1 MSPDSTPVPGPVP
14 VPGDAFAAEMERG
27 KALLEQ
33 ARTDSL
39 RWSQAFVSSLLDSVM
54 EGAATLDRS
63 ARQRRAALV
72 AGEFGQAAA
81 AFRAALT
88 LQVSRDAYVGVAE
101 ALEAQSGTY
110 AAMGPG
116 AEGNALA
123 SLAGAVAALD
133 GALGL
138 GPATGSSLLQ
148 GAPGLLDMKARLL
161 GIAGG
166 VQARLRE
173 WDEAAACYRDGVDAL
188 DELLRIAP
196 EHPEAR
202 LSRAMLLA
210 AWAGLGVGPVSPA
223 YSPRLPG
230 DPEAALGRHAE
241 ALVAF
246 DAALAPFDDV
256 ASPERGRA
264 ALWKAIELRSLG
276 DLQRSLSRRRAALES
291 YRGAVRLFDEVVA
304 EAPGQ
309 RSERGRTLQRTGDLA
324 RELGRAAEATWAYE
338 RGIADLVD
346 PGLPGGYD
354 DLARGTMSIHL
365 GELYLDASR
374 LEEARAYLQEGLEVL
389 IAATGI
395 AEDDQLVRDR
405 LINRGRELLH
415 G

>member
-1 MSPDSTPVPGPVP
+1 
-14 VPGDAFAAEMERG
+14 MERG
-27 KALLEQ
+27 KALLDQ
-33 ARTDSL
+33 ARTDSR
-39 RWSQAFVSSLLDSVM
+39 RWSQAFVSSLLDSVK

-88 LQVSRDAYVGVAE
+88 LQASRDAYVGVAE
-101 ALEAQSGTY
+101 ALEAQSDTY

-116 AEGNALA
+116 AEANALA

-133 GALGL
+133 GALGIGSIPDSPL
-138 GPATGSSLLQ
+138 PQGDPSSLPQ
-148 GAPGLLDMKARLL
+148 GDPDLLDMKARLL
-161 GIAGG
+161 RVAGG

-173 WDEAAACYRDGVDAL
+173 WDEAAACYRDGVEAL

-210 AWAGLGVGPVSPA
+210 AWAGLGVEPASPA
-223 YSPRLPG
+223 YSPHLPG

-246 DAALAPFDDV
+246 DAAMAAFDDA
-256 ASPERGRA
+256 ASPDRGPDRA
-264 ALWKAIELRSLG
+264 RATRWKAIELRSLG
-276 DLQRSLSRRRAALES
+276 DLQRSLSRRRAALQS
-291 YRGAVRLFDEVVA
+291 YRGAVRLLDEVVA

-309 RSERGRTLQRTGDLA
+309 RSERGRTLHRTGDLA

-338 RGIADLVD
+338 RGIADLVAPSLPAGTTIC
-346 PGLPGGYD
+346 PGERCPSASGSCTSTHRDSRRPG
-354 DLARGTMSIHL
+354 RT
-365 GELYLDASR
+365 SR
-374 LEEARAYLQEGLEVL
+374 RAW
-389 IAATGI
+389 
-395 AEDDQLVRDR
+395 RC
-405 LINRGRELLH
+405 
-415 G
+415 

>member
-1 MSPDSTPVPGPVP
+1 MSADSTPVPGPDLAA
-14 VPGDAFAAEMERG
+14 GDAFAAEMERG
-27 KALLEQ
+27 RALLEQ
-33 ARTDSL
+33 ARTDSR
-39 RWSQAFVSSLLDSVM
+39 RWSQAFVSSLLDSVK

-81 AFRAALT
+81 AFRAALA
-88 LQVSRDAYVGVAE
+88 LQASRDAYVGVAE

-116 AEGNALA
+116 VEGSALA

-138 GPATGSSLLQ
+138 GPPTGSSLLQ
-148 GAPGLLDMKARLL
+148 NAAGLLDMKARLL
-161 GIAGG
+161 RVAGG
-166 VQARLRE
+166 VQARLQE
-173 WDEAAACYRDGVDAL
+173 WDEAAACYREGVEAL

-196 EHPEAR
+196 EDPDAR

-210 AWAGLGVGPVSPA
+210 ACAGLGVGPVSPA

-230 DPEAALGRHAE
+230 DPEAALGGHAE

-246 DAALAPFDDV
+246 DAALAALDEI
-256 ASPERGRA
+256 ASPDRGRA

-276 DLQRSLSRRRAALES
+276 DLQRSLSRRRAALQS
-291 YRGAVRLFDEVVA
+291 YREAVRLLDEVVA

-324 RELGRAAEATWAYE
+324 RELERAAEATWAYE

-346 PGLPGGYD
+346 PNLPGGYD

-389 IAATGI
+389 LAATGI
-395 AEDDQLVRDR
+395 GEDDKLVRDR
-405 LINRGRELLH
+405 LINRGRELLR

>member
-1 MSPDSTPVPGPVP
+1 MSTDSGPVPGPVP
-14 VPGDAFAAEMERG
+14 GSGDAFAAEMERG
-27 KALLEQ
+27 KALLDQ
-33 ARTDSL
+33 ARTDSR
-39 RWSQAFVSSLLDSVM
+39 RWSQAFVSSLLDSVK

-88 LQVSRDAYVGVAE
+88 VQASRDAYVGVAE

-116 AEGNALA
+116 AEASALA

-133 GALGL
+133 GALRL
-138 GPATGSSLLQ
+138 GSAGSPLPE
-148 GAPGLLDMKARLL
+148 GHPDLLDMKARLL
-161 GIAGG
+161 RVAGG

-173 WDEAAACYRDGVDAL
+173 WDEAAACYRDGVEAL

-246 DAALAPFDDV
+246 DAAMAALDDA

-264 ALWKAIELRSLG
+264 ARWKAIELCSLG
-276 DLQRSLSRRRAALES
+276 DLQRSLSRRRAALQS
-291 YRGAVRLFDEVVA
+291 YRGAVRLLDEVVA
-304 EAPGQ
+304 EAPGE
-309 RSERGRTLQRTGDLA
+309 RGERGRTLQRTGDLA

-338 RGIADLVD
+338 RGIADLVA

-354 DLARGTMSIHL
+354 DLSRGTMSIHL
-365 GELYLDASR
+365 GELYLEASR

-389 IAATGI
+389 MTATGI

-415 G
+415 D